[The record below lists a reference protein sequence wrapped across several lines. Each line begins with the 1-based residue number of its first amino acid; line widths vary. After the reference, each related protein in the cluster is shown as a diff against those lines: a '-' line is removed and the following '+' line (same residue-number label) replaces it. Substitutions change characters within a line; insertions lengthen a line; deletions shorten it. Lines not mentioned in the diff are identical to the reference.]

1 MRRKQENNG
10 IFSNEIF
17 TANSDFGWSRMFH
30 VYSFLTKLGQILF
43 TWIIAE
49 VG

>member
-1 MRRKQENNG
+1 MEYFLTRFLQQTVTLDG
-10 IFSNEIF
+10 
-17 TANSDFGWSRMFH
+17 AMFH

>member
-1 MRRKQENNG
+1 
-10 IFSNEIF
+10 
-17 TANSDFGWSRMFH
+17 MFH